1 MPVALSSMLIK
12 TPWLCYG
19 MQALEE
25 GKEGNCPCF
34 SSLGTSTEWKEA
46 ASLSCISAIPQTHSF
61 PFVSLQDNSLS
72 HHTHPHPTFLAHH
85 WLRTVILS
93 INQSSKSL
101 GDEPIKEKVVLSS
114 FLSPPAPFPNSLF
127 LIGTGLF
134 SATVTT
140 ETFVTIAT
148 VYVKSVALY
157 LLKRSIYTCCVWWAA
172 QYQHTHTQ
180 RHKARVHT
188 DQSC

>member
-1 MPVALSSMLIK
+1 MSPRCV
-12 TPWLCYG
+12 
-19 MQALEE
+19 
-25 GKEGNCPCF
+25 
-34 SSLGTSTEWKEA
+34 
-46 ASLSCISAIPQTHSF
+46 SAIPQTHSF

-72 HHTHPHPTFLAHH
+72 HHTHPHPTFSAHY
-85 WLRTVILS
+85 WLRMVIS
-93 INQSSKSL
+93 SNNQSSKSL

-140 ETFVTIAT
+140 ETSVTIAT

-157 LLKRSIYTCCVWWAA
+157 LLKCSIYTRCVWWAA
-172 QYQHTHTQ
+172 QYQHTHT
-180 RHKARVHT
+180 HT
-188 DQSC
+188 GTETETKPEYTQTRAAERQAPPSVLFPHRGTSRRRK

>member
-1 MPVALSSMLIK
+1 M
-12 TPWLCYG
+12 
-19 MQALEE
+19 
-25 GKEGNCPCF
+25 
-34 SSLGTSTEWKEA
+34 
-46 ASLSCISAIPQTHSF
+46 SLSCISAIPQTHSF

-72 HHTHPHPTFLAHH
+72 HHTHPHPTFLAQN
-85 WLRTVILS
+85 WLRTVISS

-157 LLKRSIYTCCVWWAA
+157 LLKCSIYTHAA
-172 QYQHTHTQ
+172 CGGLLNINTHTHTDRQSQGTHRPELLRGKHPSQ
-180 RHKARVHT
+180 RSSHILPTLRHLQEMKMRMADT
-188 DQSC
+188 E